1 MKRFASTLLTIST
14 ILISSTSIVSAQDYG
29 TGSVRNERATMQDS
43 VQESY
48 ITGERNVSRQDSRQM
63 RTEDTDNETDATDIS
78 MQRSQQYCDMMAND
92 SGCGQSNQ
100 QEHHSRHRRSSS
112 N

>member
-14 ILISSTSIVSAQDYG
+14 ILISSTSIVSAQDSAG
-29 TGSVRNERATMQDS
+29 IVRNERATMQDS
-43 VQESY
+43 IQESY